1 MGEIT
6 NQTMNKSL
14 LISVALLLSNWSLFA
29 QKSIDNYVFFGM
41 DRERIQ
47 ETSFLEHHGFV
58 GAQLKYSWKELEPKK
73 DTYQFQEIS
82 KDLEFLT
89 AHGKKLFIQLQDV
102 TFDTV
107 RVFVPNYI
115 FSESEYGGGAN
126 IQYMTDDNDSII
138 RQDGYMARRWDPH
151 VAERFHKLI
160 KELAQEFD
168 GKIEGLNFSETAVG
182 FGDSGKLY
190 PTGFSPEIYRDAIVK
205 QMEVAGQAFTK
216 SVVLQ
221 YANFMPGEW
230 LPWDD
235 HGYLES
241 LYHFAKE
248 HDIAMG
254 GPDIKIYKKA
264 QMNHSYKFLKK
275 FSADIKTGIA
285 VQWGN
290 YEEINPKT
298 GKQVT
303 VEEIYN
309 FGQNE
314 IGLDYIFW
322 CTQEPY
328 YSDDLLPYLQ
338 K

>member
-1 MGEIT
+1 MKKICFLGLFG
-6 NQTMNKSL
+6 L
-14 LISVALLLSNWSLFA
+14 LGINLFA

-41 DRERIQ
+41 DRERIG
-47 ETSFLEHHGFV
+47 EASFLEHEKII
-58 GAQLKYSWKELEPKK
+58 GAQLKYSWKELEPVK
-73 DTYQFQEIS
+73 DKYEFGEIRN
-82 KDLEFLT
+82 DLDFLSS
-89 AHGKKLFIQLQDV
+89 HGKRLYIQLQDV

-107 RVFVPNYI
+107 RVFVPDYI
-115 FSESEYGGGAN
+115 MKGSNYGGGAN
-126 IQYMTDDNDSII
+126 IQYITGENDSII
-138 RQDGYMARRWDPH
+138 RQDGYMARRWDPN

-160 KELAQEFD
+160 KAIAHEFD

-182 FGDSGKLY
+182 FGESEKLY
-190 PTGFSPEIYRDAIVK
+190 PEGFSPKIYRDAIVK
-205 QMEVAGQAFTK
+205 QMEVAREAFTK

-230 LPWDD
+230 LPWENN
-235 HGYLES
+235 GFLES
-241 LYHFAKE
+241 LYRFASE
-248 HDIAMG
+248 HDVAMG

-275 FSADIKTGIA
+275 YSDDIKTGIA

-290 YEEINPKT
+290 YEEFNPKT
-298 GKQVT
+298 GIQVT

-309 FGQNE
+309 FGKDE

-328 YSDDLLPYLQ
+328 YSDFLLPYL
-338 K
+338 KNVNH